1 MKTQRKY
8 IAITILVAI
17 MGLLTFSLAIA
28 DSGVGVASNPNPA
41 VEAQGQMPAVETS
54 GSITITHSSSQDITP
69 GNSVHCGA
77 TGTPWHT
84 PNSYLRVFDLAADF
98 GITGQFDVTAVQYGI
113 EEASSQSGAPQ
124 PVDVNLYT
132 LNGPLTFPNLTL
144 IGTQT
149 DSVPAQSLTVF
160 TSLVNG
166 SVPAGEV
173 LVVEIFTPDGR
184 DPVFNS
190 LYIGSN
196 AAAETDPSYLAAAD
210 CGITQPTDTA
220 AIGFPNMNIVLNVI
234 GNEAVPQAPSI
245 AISKTPGTQTITTGG
260 NANFTIT
267 VTNTGDVDLDNVSVS
282 DPLVADCDNVIGALS
297 VGATNSYACQD
308 VGVAGDYTNVV
319 TVTSQLVTGAP
330 GPSATA
336 SADVTTEDPTSVSLS
351 GFGNESTALT
361 PIWVVALLVV
371 AVGLGLVLRRKLTA

>member
-1 MKTQRKY
+1 
-8 IAITILVAI
+8 
-17 MGLLTFSLAIA
+17 
-28 DSGVGVASNPNPA
+28 
-41 VEAQGQMPAVETS
+41 
-54 GSITITHSSSQDITP
+54 
-69 GNSVHCGA
+69 
-77 TGTPWHT
+77 
-84 PNSYLRVFDLAADF
+84 
-98 GITGQFDVTAVQYGI
+98 
-113 EEASSQSGAPQ
+113 
-124 PVDVNLYT
+124 
-132 LNGPLTFPNLTL
+132 
-144 IGTQT
+144 
-149 DSVPAQSLTVF
+149 
-160 TSLVNG
+160 
-166 SVPAGEV
+166 
-173 LVVEIFTPDGR
+173 
-184 DPVFNS
+184 
-190 LYIGSN
+190 
-196 AAAETDPSYLAAAD
+196 
-210 CGITQPTDTA
+210 
-220 AIGFPNMNIVLNVI
+220 MNIVLNVI

-371 AVGLGLVLRRKLTA
+371 AVGFGLVLRRKLTA